1 LRFAAGAEYRKEYT
15 FTDLATGTSAAQT
28 HVADA
33 GSRNVKA
40 IFGELYIPIFGGDNA
55 QPGLQELSLSLA
67 ARYEKYSDFGD
78 TTNPKVALIYEPLS
92 GFRLKATYGTSFR
105 APTFVEVSTV
115 AGGAGL
121 YYDTLPGP
129 SGNLTGIGIA
139 GGNPSLQPETAT
151 TWSVG
156 AQLAPVA
163 LPGFNAEV
171 TYFDI
176 DYKDQ
181 IQALRGTPGLLTN
194 PLYSSF
200 VILNPTQA
208 QITALRTSGLPINN
222 PSVLTG
228 TVQFIADGRRQNLGK
243 SKISGIDFL
252 TSYTWDWGEWTLDVG
267 VNGSYFLN
275 YDFEAVPN
283 SGFVDVLNTI
293 GFPQKFR
300 MQADAGVA
308 YGNFQ
313 GRVTFNHLSGYDNT
327 TVTPIQ
333 RVDSFQTVDLHLGLD
348 VTEHANIAL
357 QVRNLFDADPPFVD
371 AATGYDP
378 QSANPLPRLFVINAR
393 FKY

>member
-1 LRFAAGAEYRKEYT
+1 
-15 FTDLATGTSAAQT
+15 
-28 HVADA
+28 
-33 GSRNVKA
+33 
-40 IFGELYIPIFGGDNA
+40 
-55 QPGLQELSLSLA
+55 
-67 ARYEKYSDFGD
+67 
-78 TTNPKVALIYEPLS
+78 
-92 GFRLKATYGTSFR
+92 
-105 APTFVEVSTV
+105 V

-129 SGNLTGIGIA
+129 GAVNLTGIGIA
-139 GGNPSLQPETAT
+139 GGIPELQPESASPRGRSARSWRRSPCRGST
-151 TWSVG
+151 
-156 AQLAPVA
+156 P
-163 LPGFNAEV
+163 EV

-176 DYKDQ
+176 DYKNQ
-181 IQALRGTPGLLTN
+181 IQALRGTPGLADQ
-194 PLYSSF
+194 P
-200 VILNPTQA
+200 
-208 QITALRTSGLPINN
+208 ALRVVRDPQSDRRRRSPRSAPRACRSTIPACSP
-222 PSVLTG
+222 G

-243 SKISGIDFL
+243 SKISGIDFV
-252 TSYTWDWGEWTLDVG
+252 TSYTWDWGEWTLDAG

-293 GFPQKFR
+293 AFPQKFR

-313 GRVTFNHLSGYDNT
+313 GRVTLNHLSGYDNT
-327 TVTPIQ
+327 AAPTVQ
-333 RVDSFQTVDLHLGLD
+333 RVDSYQTVDLHLGLD
-348 VTEHANIAL
+348 VTEHANIAV